1 MGIEDKN
8 NDVFFKRLFNDKGI
22 EKAPGGFADRVM
34 QSIGVEEKAAASER
48 WSWSGWWLW
57 GSILL
62 ALAALVTVVFFVDFS
77 FMGNIFTGLTF
88 DETMLSRVSEEIGRE
103 LLGIQEGF
111 TISPITVTI
120 VLAIVALVVAD
131 RVLRRK
137 PKTQMNLV

>member
-22 EKAPGGFADRVM
+22 EKAPDGFTDRVM
-34 QSIGVEEKAAASER
+34 QSIGVEETTLASER

-62 ALAALVTVVFFVDFS
+62 ALAALVTVLFFVDFS
-77 FMGNIFTGLTF
+77 FMGNIFTGLTL
-88 DETMLSRVSEEIGRE
+88 DEGMLTRVSEEIGRE

-111 TISPITVTI
+111 T
-120 VLAIVALVVAD
+120 
-131 RVLRRK
+131 
-137 PKTQMNLV
+137 